1 MSRELYMKR
10 IQNAY
15 EASQRCD
22 GGSWGRGYWN
32 TVIDQLHRNYWRGI
46 ENTKND
52 LHR

>member
-1 MSRELYMKR
+1 MNRELYVKR
-10 IQNAY
+10 IKNAY
-15 EASQRCD
+15 EASYRCE

-32 TVIDQLHRNYWRGI
+32 SVVEQLHRNYWRGI